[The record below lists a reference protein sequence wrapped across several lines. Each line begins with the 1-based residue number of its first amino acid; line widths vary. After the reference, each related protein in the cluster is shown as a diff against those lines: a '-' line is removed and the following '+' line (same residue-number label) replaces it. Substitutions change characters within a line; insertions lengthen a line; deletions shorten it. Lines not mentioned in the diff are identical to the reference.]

1 MANTLELLVCAILG
15 FFLLFF
21 AVCTE
26 WQAGEESSSRSLTG
40 WLTGWLQAFVFTE
53 VFMVQIPSFSSSRCW
68 FMSTDETCYQCW
80 LFLHWNLASASLTY
94 LLWNCSRVCPTVMQ
108 EMGTLGYTANLT
120 VWKLWLVLPVWWTKG
135 KQQSST
141 VLVEV
146 LGSIIMGGH
155 ERTHHCCLQIGGAL
169 WQIAKGFT
177 IVSWSY
183 NCHPFISSLLSH
195 CTWEKNWAFP
205 QSTQWQSEFLN
216 CRIILF
222 GGSKQ
227 ASHCL
232 PWGLRMDGCSKRKE
246 VPGTKRECVH
256 RSIPEWYV

>member
-1 MANTLELLVCAILG
+1 MKLVISVD
-15 FFLLFF
+15 F
-21 AVCTE
+21 
-26 WQAGEESSSRSLTG
+26 
-40 WLTGWLQAFVFTE
+40 
-53 VFMVQIPSFSSSRCW
+53 SFI
-68 FMSTDETCYQCW
+68 
-80 LFLHWNLASASLTY
+80 
-94 LLWNCSRVCPTVMQ
+94 
-108 EMGTLGYTANLT
+108 GTLQVPHYADMVLWATTANLT
-120 VWKLWLVLPVWWTKG
+120 VWKLWLVLPVWRTKG

-141 VLVEV
+141 VLVEEV

-155 ERTHHCCLQIGGAL
+155 ERTHHCYLQIGGAL

-232 PWGLRMDGCSKRKE
+232 SLGLRMDGCSKRKE
-246 VPGTKRECVH
+246 VSGTRESVH